1 MPSRPT
7 DPELARSRTGWL
19 RGVTYA
25 HRGLHGPGRTEN
37 SLGAFRAALDA
48 GLGIECDVQRSAD
61 GRAVV
66 FHDWELERLTAEAG
80 SVAARPIPEL
90 TRIALRGTTETIP
103 TLRDLLDLVAGRVP
117 LLIELKSRRDRA
129 VSPLCRAVL
138 RDLEGYGG
146 PHAVMSFDPRV
157 GHWFANHSPGTVRGL
172 VVSEANART
181 LVAALKRRLAVWR
194 SRADFLAYDVRD
206 LPARFAAAQR
216 ARGLPVL
223 TWTVAT
229 AALRQRAEAHA
240 DGWIAEG
247 EGSQPASR
255 DPSLRP
261 WPKPI

>member
-7 DPELARSRTGWL
+7 DAGFPAPRAAWL

-25 HRGLHGPGRTEN
+25 HRGLHGQGRLEN
-37 SLGAFRAALDA
+37 SPSAFAAAIGA

-66 FHDWELERLTAEAG
+66 FHDGELERLTGEAG
-80 SVAARPIPEL
+80 PVAARSVAEL
-90 TRIALRGTTETIP
+90 TRIALRGTGETIP
-103 TLRDLLDLVAGRVP
+103 TLHDLLGLAAGRVP
-117 LLIELKSRRDRA
+117 LLIELKSRRERPVA
-129 VSPLCRAVL
+129 PLCRAVL
-138 RDLEGYGG
+138 RDLEGYSG

-157 GHWFANHSPGTVRGL
+157 GHWFAGHSPGTVRGL
-172 VVSEANART
+172 VVTEANART
-181 LVAALKRRLAVWR
+181 LGAALKRRLALWR

-206 LPARFAAAQR
+206 LPSRFAAAQR

-247 EGSQPASR
+247 EGLATARSDA
-255 DPSLRP
+255 
-261 WPKPI
+261 

>member
-1 MPSRPT
+1 MPFRPT
-7 DPELARSRTGWL
+7 DGGFPPLRAAWL

-25 HRGLHGPGRTEN
+25 HRGLHGKGRLEN
-37 SLGAFRAALDA
+37 SPSAFAAAIEA

-66 FHDWELERLTAEAG
+66 FHDWKLDRLTGETG
-80 SVAARPIPEL
+80 PVAARSVAEL
-90 TRIALRGTTETIP
+90 TRIALRGATETIP

-117 LLIELKSRRDRA
+117 LLIEFKSRRDRPVA
-129 VSPLCRAVL
+129 RLCRAVL
-138 RDLEGYGG
+138 RDLEGYCG

-157 GHWFANHSPGTVRGL
+157 GHWFAGHSPHTVRGL

-181 LVAALKRRLAVWR
+181 LGAALKRRIALWR

-206 LPARFAAAQR
+206 LPSRFAAAQR

-229 AALRQRAEAHA
+229 PALRQRAAAHA

-247 EGSQPASR
+247 EGLATRSSSP
-255 DPSLRP
+255 
-261 WPKPI
+261 